1 MAGFKLD
8 RVTSDIK
15 IMLSELLRDIK
26 DPRVSKL
33 LSIVKVDL
41 SGDLSY
47 ATIYVSAIEG
57 FETTVTSVKAL
68 KGAAGYL
75 RRELGARLKLRK
87 VPELRFVADDSIN
100 ISANISR
107 IIENFNSEKED
118 ENETYNGAWMQRSK
132 SHTNCRL
139 AQKARQL
146 YYFNPRISR
155 W

>member
-118 ENETYNGAWMQRSK
+118 ENEK
-132 SHTNCRL
+132 
-139 AQKARQL
+139 
-146 YYFNPRISR
+146 
-155 W
+155 